1 MRRVDLDE
9 HLLDV
14 APPSTVRALHM
25 GRNAPP
31 VFKFPPGMTEL
42 GYLEA
47 VARGD
52 IDANPRQL
60 AAVRAA
66 AAYKYSKVDKGGKKE
81 AAKRA
86 ATAAIVSPLSRFGAP
101 ELGRVGGMVA
111 RPVLRLVVNQ

>member
-1 MRRVDLDE
+1 MRRVDLDD

-14 APPSTVRALHM
+14 ARPTRSSRA
-25 GRNAPP
+25 APP

-47 VARGD
+47 VARGE

-66 AAYKYSKVDKGGKKE
+66 AAYKYSKVDKGGKKD
-81 AAKRA
+81 AALRA
-86 ATAAIVSPLSRFGAP
+86 ATAATSSPASRFGAP
-101 ELGRVGGMVA
+101 ELGRVGGA
-111 RPVLRLVVNQ
+111 HPRPALKLVVNQ